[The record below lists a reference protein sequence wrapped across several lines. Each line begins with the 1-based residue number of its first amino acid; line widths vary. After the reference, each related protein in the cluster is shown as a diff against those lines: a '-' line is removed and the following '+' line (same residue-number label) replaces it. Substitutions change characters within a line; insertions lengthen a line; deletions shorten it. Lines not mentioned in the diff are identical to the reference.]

1 MVVKNKIIT
10 ILTNRTIRQSYA
22 IGTLSFGTPHI
33 GARRCKWCTRHF
45 PNLYCCLIIK
55 QLIINKSCCLSSGS
69 VMHLQLFVWFSAI
82 LDNFYHV
89 HTTNVT
95 IRDIQPFTQTAQ
107 QQQQYTTTNNCTAEW
122 HCLYV
127 RGLGFFIRSFLS
139 YGFLIQAFKH
149 HDPEGILQQWISGKS
164 QLVVCPFQRKGVW
177 NNLLYALLSFSKI
190 RNL

>member
-1 MVVKNKIIT
+1 
-10 ILTNRTIRQSYA
+10 
-22 IGTLSFGTPHI
+22 
-33 GARRCKWCTRHF
+33 
-45 PNLYCCLIIK
+45 
-55 QLIINKSCCLSSGS
+55 
-69 VMHLQLFVWFSAI
+69 MHLQLFVWFSAI

-149 HDPEGILQQWISGKS
+149 HDPEGILQQ
-164 QLVVCPFQRKGVW
+164 
-177 NNLLYALLSFSKI
+177 
-190 RNL
+190 